1 MLLKYAKIVYSLAV
15 VAFIANS
22 FAVMLLAKTPEDF
35 KTARCNLYAAGGVKD
50 CIMQNWGGCEHYY
63 VQGVY
68 IGECTLNSAYYACK
82 SSVDSERSNC
92 LSSPP
97 AVPEV
102 DMCAEVQSYW
112 SACGAIGVASGEA
125 VAAQDWDVADTLLD
139 AYGECEARA
148 LAAGQACQ

>member
-15 VAFIANS
+15 VVFIVNS
-22 FAVMLLAKTPEDF
+22 FAVKLLAKTPEDF

-50 CIMQNWGGCEHYY
+50 CVFQHWGGCISVPPLGTPICFIYPGYH
-63 VQGVY
+63 
-68 IGECTLNSAYYACK
+68 ACK
-82 SSVDSERSNC
+82 SFVDSELSNC

-102 DMCAEVQSYW
+102 DMCSEVQSYW
-112 SACGAIGVASGEA
+112 SACGGIGDAVGEA
-125 VAAQDWDVADTLLD
+125 AAAQDWDAVDTLLD

>member
-15 VAFIANS
+15 VVFIANS
-22 FAVMLLAKTPEDF
+22 FAVRLLAKTPEDF

-50 CIMQNWGGCEHYY
+50 CVMQNWGGCEGHY
-63 VQGVY
+63 VGGVLIWACY
-68 IGECTLNSAYYACK
+68 LNPNYGGCK
-82 SSVDSERSNC
+82 SFVDSELSNC

-112 SACGAIGVASGEA
+112 SACGAIGDAVGEA
-125 VAAQDWDVADTLLD
+125 AAAQDWDAVDTLLD
-139 AYGECEARA
+139 AYGECEAKA